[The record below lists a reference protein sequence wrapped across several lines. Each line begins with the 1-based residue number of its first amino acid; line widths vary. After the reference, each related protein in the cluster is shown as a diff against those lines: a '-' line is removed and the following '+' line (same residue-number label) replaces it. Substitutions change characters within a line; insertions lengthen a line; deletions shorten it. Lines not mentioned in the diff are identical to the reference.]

1 MIDIQTVSH
10 YRIIKKTCLSYSYRC
25 SSCVR
30 YLTSVTCRRGIIHE
44 ISCGC
49 VNTTQG
55 HHMTWQYSIWQYDL
69 TLRQQSVAESELDFS
84 LLFSLT
90 RMSDLHA
97 SLNISPKI
105 EAFLV

>member
-1 MIDIQTVSH
+1 MA
-10 YRIIKKTCLSYSYRC
+10 
-25 SSCVR
+25 
-30 YLTSVTCRRGIIHE
+30 
-44 ISCGC
+44 
-49 VNTTQG
+49 
-55 HHMTWQYSIWQYDL
+55 WQYSIWQYDL